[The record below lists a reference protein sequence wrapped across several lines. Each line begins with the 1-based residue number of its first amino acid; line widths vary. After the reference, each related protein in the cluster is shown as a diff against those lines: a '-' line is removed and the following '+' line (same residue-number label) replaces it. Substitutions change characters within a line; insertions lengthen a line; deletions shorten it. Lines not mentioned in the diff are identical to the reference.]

1 MRKQLTII
9 LVLLNLVVLAVFY
22 LFEQRSG
29 VRPQQL
35 TKKVFGEEAVDIDY
49 IRISGKNLE
58 ADRALKKEEN
68 RWVLTSP
75 IEWPANFFAVSRILN
90 QIIFLEKETSFL
102 VAEIEAAG
110 RDLASY
116 GLADPQLRVEFGKGI
131 ARTAISIGASTK
143 IGNRVYIL

>member
-58 ADRALKKEEN
+58 ADRALKKDCI
-68 RWVLTSP
+68 LYTSP
-75 IEWPANFFAVSRILN
+75 SP
-90 QIIFLEKETSFL
+90 
-102 VAEIEAAG
+102 
-110 RDLASY
+110 RD
-116 GLADPQLRVEFGKGI
+116 GLLCRMPSSA
-131 ARTAISIGASTK
+131 
-143 IGNRVYIL
+143 